1 MACLLACELP
11 ALRAEML
18 AKSTK
23 IRREWH
29 TPVFFSLPSLLFF
42 FTLPSLLLL
51 LSVLLLFPSV
61 VCYPSFCPY
70 LVSRLLSS
78 FFSSP
83 HMYFLHLCIS
93 PVFSPPLFP
102 FTHIF
107 PYLFCANTHYLVLLS
122 PPLFFT
128 LDPVVFASPSLPIRL
143 TGVKRSISTFSSEAW
158 RGDCGLT

>member
-29 TPVFFSLPSLLFF
+29 TPVFFSFPSLLFF

-70 LVSRLLSS
+70 LVSCLLPS
-78 FFSSP
+78 FFSSS
-83 HMYFLHLCIS
+83 HMYFIHLCIS
-93 PVFSPPLFP
+93 RFFPPLFP
-102 FTHIF
+102 FTRIF
-107 PYLFCANTHYLVLLS
+107 PYLFCANTHYLVLLF

-128 LDPVVFASPSLPIRL
+128 LDPVVFASPS
-143 TGVKRSISTFSSEAW
+143 FSSNQINWCETIHFHIF
-158 RGDCGLT
+158 L

>member
-1 MACLLACELP
+1 MACLLACFLP

-29 TPVFFSLPSLLFF
+29 TPVFFSFPSLLFF

-70 LVSRLLSS
+70 LVSCLLPS

-93 PVFSPPLFP
+93 PVFPPSISIYSHLP
-102 FTHIF
+102 
-107 PYLFCANTHYLVLLS
+107 LSFCANTHYLVLLF

-128 LDPVVFASPSLPIRL
+128 LDPVVFASPSL
-143 TGVKRSISTFSSEAW
+143 SSNQINWCETIHFHIF
-158 RGDCGLT
+158 L